1 MDHPEPE
8 ITILLKRSREA
19 EPGAMDA
26 LAEAVYGE
34 LKKVAAALMAHERW
48 GHTLQ
53 PTALVN
59 EAWMKLAGV
68 MDQDWRDRRQFFATA
83 AHLQRQVLVS
93 AARAHKAEKR
103 SGCLVQVPL
112 DEGRA
117 AAPEKDI
124 SILALEE
131 ALERLEKVDQRKVR
145 VLEMR
150 YFGGMTKEMIA
161 DELGI
166 STATVGRELRL
177 AAAWMRVQM
186 GVEIKEPEGD
196 GRETVA

>member
-1 MDHPEPE
+1 MN
-8 ITILLKRSREA
+8 
-19 EPGAMDA
+19 A

-34 LKKVAAALMAHERW
+34 LKKVASALMARERW

-68 MDQDWRDRRQFFATA
+68 MDQDWRDRRQFYATA

-93 AARAHKAEKR
+93 AARAHNADKR
-103 SGCLVQVPL
+103 GSCFVQVPL
-112 DEGRA
+112 DEGKA
-117 AAPEKDI
+117 AAAQKDV

-131 ALERLEKVDQRKVR
+131 AMEKLEKVDERKVK

-177 AAAWMRVQM
+177 AAAWMRVHM
-186 GVEIKEPEGD
+186 GGKEEEPSND
-196 GRETVA
+196 GRDTVA